1 MSRSLHSSG
10 RQRVVSQVV
19 LGLIL
24 ASLIG
29 CMFGLDG
36 YRSRQNRKCPPTWE
50 EYKKEVNKNGW
61 LNGCG
66 YFMGNGM
73 LAIGNSE

>member
-1 MSRSLHSSG
+1 
-10 RQRVVSQVV
+10 
-19 LGLIL
+19 
-24 ASLIG
+24 
-29 CMFGLDG
+29 MFGLDG